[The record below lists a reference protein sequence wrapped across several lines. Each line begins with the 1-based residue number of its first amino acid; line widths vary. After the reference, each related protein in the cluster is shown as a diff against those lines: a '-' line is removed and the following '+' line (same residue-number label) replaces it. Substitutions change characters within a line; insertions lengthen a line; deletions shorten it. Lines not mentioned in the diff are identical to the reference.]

1 MSTINNN
8 LEVVKNNNSNV
19 ETKEVKKVTSEKDLK
34 VKKDL
39 AIQRSKEQ
47 IKNPTSNKL
56 TNEKI
61 LDLDFENLDLNNIKS
76 LIKSNVKTK
85 EVTTNVAMYKFERL
99 SLSTEQIKKER
110 SRIRRERNKLS
121 NNILKYFENDLKD
134 NLKKEIVLFN
144 KFYKETYLL
153 NDYSINSIA
162 KAHSDKDNLVK
173 LNLMLQIIKKVK

>member
-1 MSTINNN
+1 MSKVN
-8 LEVVKNNNSNV
+8 
-19 ETKEVKKVTSEKDLK
+19 TKENVLNVNVSTDKKEVTKLTSEKDLK

-47 IKNPTSNKL
+47 IKNPTSNKM

-61 LDLDFENLDLNNIKS
+61 LDLDFENLDLNNLKS
-76 LIKSNVKTK
+76 LIKTNVKTK
-85 EVTTNVAMYKFERL
+85 SISTKEKMYKFERETL
-99 SLSTEQIKKER
+99 TKEQIKKER
-110 SRIRRERNKLS
+110 SKIRKMRTKFAS
-121 NNILKYFENDLKD
+121 NILHFFSNDLKD

-153 NDYSINSIA
+153 NDLSIGSIA
-162 KAHSDKDNLVK
+162 QNNSDKETLIQ